1 LTKNPKVKGEAPMK
15 MEITVP
21 EVVDLIKQIRQQPE
35 GLFEM
40 IRTNVRET
48 VGEYLSELMDVEL
61 TQFLGRKRYQRIQGE
76 TNHRN
81 GSYPRGFTL
90 KGIGEV
96 AVKVPRDREGAFTTQ
111 VIPRSKQ
118 YEDQLRR
125 DLGAADKAAIQRV
138 EVPPCQLPVSGM

>member
-61 TQFLGRKRYQRIQGE
+61 TQVRAVG
-76 TNHRN
+76 
-81 GSYPRGFTL
+81 GSGQAIILKSLDECSINTHFRALYP
-90 KGIGEV
+90 
-96 AVKVPRDREGAFTTQ
+96 AF
-111 VIPRSKQ
+111 
-118 YEDQLRR
+118 
-125 DLGAADKAAIQRV
+125 
-138 EVPPCQLPVSGM
+138 